1 MINEETDKDT
11 DYYIGL
17 MLALG
22 TATPLANVSIAR
34 CERVSSMVLVFWA
47 SLGGVVIALGCTGF
61 DSEAKIMFNI
71 SDIDEYAWPLLTV
84 LGLMSILGHFSL
96 TRALRLVPPNTVAVL
111 RAMEIVLAYVI
122 QALVMREIPNSLSV
136 TGSGLVMISVVAFA
150 LEKILRECF
159 QLVNDIGP
167 IGWV

>member
-1 MINEETDKDT
+1 MINEETDEDT

-22 TATPLANVSIAR
+22 TAITGSLANVSIAR

-47 SLGGVVIALGCTGF
+47 SLGGVVIL
-61 DSEAKIMFNI
+61 
-71 SDIDEYAWPLLTV
+71 DIDEYAWPLLTV
-84 LGLMSILGHFSL
+84 LGLMGILGHFSL
-96 TRALRLVPPNTVAVL
+96 TRALRLVPPTTVAVL